1 MAKADVL
8 IVGGGLAGLCCAR
21 RLQKEGVACL
31 ILEAS
36 DGVGGRVRTDVVDE
50 FLLDRGFQV
59 LLTAYPEA
67 LEQLDYDAL
76 ELCAFLPGALVRYE
90 GHFRRLADPWRG
102 GASMMGSL
110 FSPVG
115 KFSDKLRLSSLRS
128 SVMRRSIEEIFAAPD
143 SSTLQNLRKRHFSHR
158 MTDYFFRPLFGG
170 AMLDTKLASSARMFE
185 FIFKMFAEGDAAV
198 PAKGMGAIPA
208 QIAEGLAPGTVQLN
222 CRVHSIGQGHVK
234 LTTGEV
240 LEAGEI
246 VLATEGDEALRLAGE
261 SKKLSYRG
269 ACCFYFAAKEPPVDE
284 PLLVISGSNRGPIN
298 NLAVMNLVAP
308 TYAPKGEYL
317 VSVTTVGMPS
327 RDDKTMITA
336 VRQQLKR
343 WYGLVAEEWRLIRYY
358 QIERALPS
366 VFPLERVQSAQ
377 FADGL
382 YVCGD
387 HRATP
392 SIQGAMES
400 GRVAAETLLRKLK
413 GEPELEPE
421 ATPETVAASDVGED
435 QGSV

>member
-1 MAKADVL
+1 MAKSDVL
-8 IVGGGLAGLCCAR
+8 IIGAGLAGLCCAR
-21 RLQKEGVACL
+21 KLQKEGIGCR

-36 DGVGGRVRTDVVDE
+36 DGVGGRVRTDAVDG

-67 LEQLDYDAL
+67 LDQLDYDGL
-76 ELCAFLPGALVRYE
+76 DLCAFLPGALVRYE

-102 GASMMGSL
+102 GGTMMGSL

-115 KFSDKLRLSSLRS
+115 KFSDKLRLSSLRG
-128 SVMRRSIEEIFAAPD
+128 SVMRKSIEEIFATPET
-143 SSTLQNLRKRHFSHR
+143 STLQNLRKRHFSHR

-185 FIFKMFAEGDAAV
+185 FIFKMFCEGDAAV

-208 QIAEGLAPGTVQLN
+208 QIAASLAPGTVQLN
-222 CRVHSIGQGHVK
+222 CRVHSMTPGQVK
-234 LTTGEV
+234 LTTGDV

-261 SKKLSYRG
+261 SKKLSNRG
-269 ACCFYFAAKEPPVDE
+269 VCCFYFAAKEPPVDE
-284 PLLVISGSNRGPIN
+284 PMLVISGSNRGPIN

-308 TYAPKGEYL
+308 AYASKDEFL
-317 VSVTTVGMPS
+317 VSVTTVGQPS
-327 RDDKTMITA
+327 RDDNTMIAA

-343 WYGLVAEEWRLIRYY
+343 WYGLVTEEWRLIRYY
-358 QIERALPS
+358 RIERALPS
-366 VFPLERVQSAQ
+366 VFPLERVQRPKLSE
-377 FADGL
+377 GL

-400 GRVAAETLLRKLK
+400 GRAAAESLIRKLK
-413 GEPELEPE
+413 GEPEPE
-421 ATPETVAASDVGED
+421 QGEAEGEELPSG
-435 QGSV
+435 QTSE